1 MNKYYIQYHSK
12 TLAALAGRERQQT
25 LPLPG
30 WQFNFPGHSLK
41 TALYDSVKKTT
52 NSNLHT
58 GLNIVTYL
66 SQDSLEK
73 AKEISKNSVEMLLN
87 LISFA
92 TLAYCEPSKLATII
106 SIADKEPH
114 PLEHYTYPF
123 AGQELIG
130 SLRIVNES
138 NFRLIFDAYNVSSHQ
153 QRVMRALTWLR
164 KGLGEEAAVD
174 EFVSYWVAL
183 EVVKCVLR
191 RKLVW
196 KVRNPGEWAG
206 VEDIFVNKLHFQD
219 FRIIK
224 ENARNALLHGHRE
237 LDNEFIREISGYVQ
251 PIRKTLI
258 FCIGTI
264 LGLDDDAILVIC
276 NKDPRRIGRNPWA
289 ILEGDVSGLP
299 TDFEELAKN
308 FPTVDTEIVNK
319 EFSVDQKGE
328 LSMAFKVSHRFSA
341 PKSAKLNITA
351 CQSWGDR
358 GTGIKQMHI
367 TAGPVLK

>member
-1 MNKYYIQYHSK
+1 M
-12 TLAALAGRERQQT
+12 
-25 LPLPG
+25 
-30 WQFNFPGHSLK
+30 
-41 TALYDSVKKTT
+41 
-52 NSNLHT
+52 
-58 GLNIVTYL
+58 
-66 SQDSLEK
+66 
-73 AKEISKNSVEMLLN
+73 
-87 LISFA
+87 
-92 TLAYCEPSKLATII
+92 
-106 SIADKEPH
+106 
-114 PLEHYTYPF
+114 
-123 AGQELIG
+123 
-130 SLRIVNES
+130 
-138 NFRLIFDAYNVSSHQ
+138 
-153 QRVMRALTWLR
+153 
-164 KGLGEEAAVD
+164 
-174 EFVSYWVAL
+174 
-183 EVVKCVLR
+183 
-191 RKLVW
+191 VW